1 MRKFAVLIPVRE
13 SEFKAAGKTGT
24 FHRMTG
30 QNPVYL
36 FAMERGGEVRRN
48 EMVSVRPYNRFLH

>member
-24 FHRMTG
+24 YHRMTG
-30 QNPVYL
+30 QNPVYI
-36 FAMERGGEVRRN
+36 FAMEREVRRN

>member
-1 MRKFAVLIPVRE
+1 MRKFAVLILVRE

-24 FHRMTG
+24 YHRMTG
-30 QNPVYL
+30 QTPSI
-36 FAMERGGEVRRN
+36 FSPWSGEVRRN